1 MVTDSAPAS
10 ASGGRWGRVFL
21 LTMVLGWVAWAVL
34 AWWAAPRE
42 SDVGQ
47 LARDVAAGRVVTVQR
62 GDGWQRPGAFWGAT
76 PNLRPGP
83 RGPTL
88 AWSLPDGRIRYAD
101 VGVPL
106 GDPQPTPD
114 GPDGRLARV
123 AETWPSTSAPAHRIA
138 AAAEV
143 LAAVVVLG
151 WLAVLVVGPDPVV
164 GTRWFWFWLGS
175 LPFGVGVLAW
185 LYRERWRAPYPRS
198 GAGSPAVARRSGWVG
213 LGWTLLASLGLSLA
227 VAAVRGLLGGALV
240 PG

>member
-1 MVTDSAPAS
+1 MTDSAPAS

-21 LTMVLGWVAWAVL
+21 LTMALGWSVWAVL

-47 LARDVAAGRVVTVQR
+47 LGRDVAAGRVVTVQR
-62 GDGWQRPGAFWGAT
+62 GDGWQRPGAFWGTT

-106 GDPQPTPD
+106 GDPEPTPD
-114 GPDGRLARV
+114 GTDGRLARV
-123 AETWPSTSAPAHRIA
+123 AEAWPSTSAPAHRIA

-143 LAAVVVLG
+143 LAAAVTLG
-151 WLAVLVVGPDPVV
+151 WLAMLVVGPDPVV

-175 LPFGVGVLAW
+175 LPFGLGVLAW
-185 LYRERWRAPYPRS
+185 LHRERWRPSRRH
-198 GAGSPAVARRSGWVG
+198 GSTPPAVARRSGWVG
-213 LGWTLLASLGLSLA
+213 LGWSLLATVGLSLA
-227 VAAVRGLLGGALV
+227 VVALRGLLGGALV